1 MFLIESI
8 CLPTIHFHTKKEIRL
23 YTKNIM
29 SCEKVFPLTVKW
41 KGKSKVS
48 KVSLF
53 FSHKKENIL
62 FHGSKIKSNYDVMV
76 LFLFF

>member
-1 MFLIESI
+1 
-8 CLPTIHFHTKKEIRL
+8 
-23 YTKNIM
+23 M

-41 KGKSKVS
+41 KGKSKAS